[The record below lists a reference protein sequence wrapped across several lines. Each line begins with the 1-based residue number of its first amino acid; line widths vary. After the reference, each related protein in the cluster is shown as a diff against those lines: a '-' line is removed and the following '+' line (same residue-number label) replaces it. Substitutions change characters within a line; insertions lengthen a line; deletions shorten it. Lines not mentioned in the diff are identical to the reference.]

1 MCRYVRP
8 GWVLMGLEYD
18 GLWRA
23 AVCRLLSVNER
34 VLIVGLSDQVD
45 QYVRDFPYQETY
57 KYAVEYTGG
66 DPANLN
72 KWVMGSDPV
81 LIKAGED
88 KVVRTNNDTF
98 YKAALVVLDQGPV
111 TLRSD
116 APSDD
121 RFSSFQLMD
130 DRNVNYRNVIRPSGA
145 YILFRGQRPESVEGE
160 AIEVPS
166 SFSVVLVRVEVKD
179 KDDLADLS
187 AAEAVF
193 GGISIEGPDIASFPK
208 LDLLSKYSD
217 EVAEAANRKLD
228 ETLANEPFAETVVG
242 PGKELGVDVP
252 YLSHSAGT
260 KGGWGGPGPEH
271 STYEFIFT
279 DADGKTLVGANGT
292 YQLTTTAPPVDAFWS
307 ITVYDTNRGGF
318 LHPNKDDRYHING
331 TTAVPNDDESYTF
344 NFKTA
349 CEPGDLNCLEVP
361 EGRFDLASR
370 YYLPKEEIVSGGWQI
385 PRPRLQ

>member
-1 MCRYVRP
+1 LSN
-8 GWVLMGLEYD
+8 G
-18 GLWRA
+18 
-23 AVCRLLSVNER
+23 RL
-34 VLIVGLSDQVD
+34 LIVGLSDQVD
-45 QYVRDFPYQETY
+45 QYIQDFPYQETY
-57 KYAVEYTGG
+57 KYAIGFTGG
-66 DPANLN
+66 DPAKLN
-72 KWVMGSDPV
+72 IWVLGSEPV

-88 KVVRTNNDTF
+88 KVVRMNNDTF

-130 DRNVNYRNVIRPSGA
+130 DRNVNYRNVISPSGA
-145 YILFRGQRPESVEGE
+145 YTLFRGERPERVEGE

-166 SFSVVLVRVEVKD
+166 SFSVVTVRVEVRD
-179 KDDLADLS
+179 KDDLADRS

-193 GGISIEGPDIASFPK
+193 RGFTISGPEIESFPK
-208 LDLLSKYSD
+208 LDLLSKYSE
-217 EVAEAANRKLD
+217 EVTEAANRKLD
-228 ETLANEPFAETVVG
+228 ETMANVPFAETVVG

-260 KGGWGGPGPEH
+260 KAGFGGPGPEH
-271 STYEFIFT
+271 SAYETIFT
-279 DADGKTLVGANGT
+279 DADGKTLIGANGT

-307 ITVYDTNRGGF
+307 VTVYDTDRGGF
-318 LHPNKDDRYHING
+318 LHPNSDDRYHIND
-331 TTAVPNDDESYTF
+331 TTAVPNDDETYTF

-361 EGRFDLASR
+361 EGRFDLATR

-385 PRPRLQ
+385 PRPRLR